1 MWLWN
6 LFLNLFIFL
15 VFTSHKQHLNM
26 QHEVTIAATDIV
38 LGTRH
43 NNRADKN
50 TASQVYPGT
59 ACGDNRGDLTVRVQ
73 DNMDLGGRVFTA
85 RGKGSNPTI
94 KWNPVCVCVCVCVKA
109 IVSRATPSPSVQTT
123 AGWLCCGEIFQKS
136 PTKKWCL
143 KVSHGPLLSVV
154 PSQ

>member
-1 MWLWN
+1 MAFFFF
-6 LFLNLFIFL
+6 FLL

-26 QHEVTIAATDIV
+26 QHKVTIAATDIV
-38 LGTRH
+38 LSNRH

-59 ACGDNRGDLTVRVQ
+59 ACGDNRGNLTVRVQ

-94 KWNPVCVCVCVCVKA
+94 KWNPVCVRVCVCVWK
-109 IVSRATPSPSVQTT
+109 PSFPV
-123 AGWLCCGEIFQKS
+123 
-136 PTKKWCL
+136 
-143 KVSHGPLLSVV
+143 
-154 PSQ
+154 